1 MNKFK
6 VLRIKR
12 KDTKLKKFLKNIK
25 EKNFFTNK
33 SFKNTPW
40 IHFKNKNF
48 FFFKIEKNRQIIS
61 LVVII
66 KLYKNTHLQFF
77 YVGKPYRSKG
87 FGREILKKILPKKKF
102 TTVHVPKKLSIRT
115 EIFYKNNNFKLSNLN
130 EENKLIKYWIRRCVK
145 YDKKTFLEKKLLY
158 RNLK

>member
-12 KDTKLKKFLKNIK
+12 KDTKLKNFLKNIK
-25 EKNFFTNK
+25 EKNFLTNK

-48 FFFKIEKNRQIIS
+48 FFFKIEKNKKIIS
-61 LVVII
+61 IVVII

-87 FGREILKKILPKKKF
+87 FGKEILKKILPKKNLQQSMFQKNYQLELKF
-102 TTVHVPKKLSIRT
+102 SIKIT
-115 EIFYKNNNFKLSNLN
+115 SLN
-130 EENKLIKYWIRRCVK
+130 YQI
-145 YDKKTFLEKKLLY
+145 
-158 RNLK
+158 